1 MSFVESL
8 LDRIENIL
16 NCKIEIAHLQLLSAK
31 DSVRFAGPCLPVG
44 EKGGI
49 MSLKDSFYEVA
60 AALVDIFL
68 FAWVH
73 DVIEPEYFFLIIF
86 PLDIDGGGIGLE
98 DRIKYTSS
106 ISSISGSL

>member
-1 MSFVESL
+1 MSLVESF

-16 NCKIEIAHLQLLSAK
+16 NCEVEIAHLQFLPAK
-31 DSVRFAGPCLPVG
+31 DGVRFACTCLPVG

-49 MSLKDSFYEVA
+49 MSLKNSFYEVA

-73 DVIEPEYFFLIIF
+73 DVVEPEYFFLIIF
-86 PLDIDGGGIGLE
+86 ALDIDGGGVGLE
-98 DRIKYTSS
+98 GRVKYTSS